1 MCFMKKITKPIQAK
15 LPKETP
21 VPSNRKSFGNNH
33 SIT

>member
-1 MCFMKKITKPIQAK
+1 MCFMQKIAKSIQAE